1 MKVMVIDG
9 NSIINRAF
17 YGVKDLRAPDGT
29 PTNAIF
35 GFLNILSRL
44 CDEIGPDVIKV
55 AFDVREPTFRHK
67 SYDGY
72 KATRKGMPDELAVQ
86 IPLMK
91 EILENMGI
99 EHLECPGFEAD
110 DILGCFSAECD
121 RRNMP
126 CVLVTGDKDSLQ
138 LITENT
144 SVCLIKTRMGATETV
159 VYTPEVFQK
168 EYGFEPVR
176 LIDLKA
182 LMGDSSDN
190 YPGVPGIGE
199 KTAMQLIQEY
209 HTLDELYEKLPDA
222 ALRDSVKKKLEA
234 GKDSAWMS
242 YHLATIMKE
251 VPVRIELASSRE
263 AFSFNSRLYE
273 LFRRLGFQK
282 LIMKYGLGPETGKAE
297 SRTDSAEEETSPEML
312 THEDQRWPMLK
323 ERMREGEE
331 CLLLCSDPQNGEFT
345 FRVGQDTYRFCTEG
359 EDRPGEIADFIF
371 SPTVKKVAH
380 NVKELIVKL
389 RNTGIECGN
398 FVFDTALAAWLL
410 DAVQNNYQL
419 TYITPQYAG
428 IDFRGIND
436 YALLVDKLRERIR
449 ELDMEN
455 LLGEIELPLCEVLAD
470 MELTGFLIDRESLA
484 RFGEVL
490 TEGIR
495 ETQERIWSVAGYEF
509 NINSP
514 RQLGQFLFEERMLP
528 YGKKTKSGWSTNAEI
543 LEKLKSKDPVI
554 EDILEY
560 RTLSKLKSTY
570 ADGLSA
576 FIDENERIHT
586 SFQMTATATGRL
598 SSTEPNLQNIPIRKQ
613 VGAQIRDMFKAG
625 PGNMLVDA
633 DYSQI
638 ELRILAHLANDA
650 AMIEAFRSGMDFHAV
665 TAASVFRVPIEE
677 VTPALRSQAK
687 AVNFGIVYG
696 ISAFALSQDI
706 GVSVAEAKSFMEA
719 YYETFSG
726 IADYM
731 EKTIEEAKEN
741 GYVTTMFGRRRN
753 MPELHNSN
761 FNIRSFGERVARN
774 MPVQGT
780 AADIIKIAMI
790 RVHRRFRD
798 ESLQARLLL
807 QVHDELIVECPE
819 NETEIVKQI
828 LLTEM
833 SSAADLQ
840 VPLPVEVGSGRSW
853 AEAH

>member
-29 PTNAIF
+29 PTNALF

-44 CDEIGPDVIKV
+44 RDEIGPDVIKV

-67 SYDGY
+67 SYEGY

-91 EILENMGI
+91 EILEYMGI
-99 EHLECPGFEAD
+99 EHLECPGYEAD
-110 DILGCFSAECD
+110 DILGCISAECD
-121 RRNMP
+121 RRNIP

-159 VYTPEVFQK
+159 VYTPEVFRG

-209 HTLDELYEKLPDA
+209 HTLDELYAKLPDA
-222 ALRDSVKKKLEA
+222 ALRDSVKKKLET
-234 GKDSAWMS
+234 GEESARMS
-242 YHLATIMKE
+242 YDLATIVKE
-251 VPVRIELASSRE
+251 VPLRIELEPAGEE
-263 AFSFNSRLYE
+263 AAFGSGLYE

-282 LIMKYGLGPETGKAE
+282 LIAKYGLEPETGKAE
-297 SRTDSAEEETSPEML
+297 NETAAAGEEVLPDMLSSADE
-312 THEDQRWPMLK
+312 RWSALQ
-323 ERMREGEE
+323 ERLCEGEE
-331 CLLLCSDPQNGEFT
+331 CVLLCTDPENREYT
-345 FRVGQDTYRFCTEG
+345 FRDGQNAYRFRTEG
-359 EDRPGEIADFIF
+359 EDATIAEFLF
-371 SPTVKKVAH
+371 SPAVKKAAH

-389 RNTGIECGN
+389 RKAGIECGN

-410 DAVQNNYQL
+410 DAVQNNYEL
-419 TYITPQYAG
+419 PYITPQYTGA
-428 IDFRGIND
+428 DFRGINE
-436 YALLVDKLRERIR
+436 YALLVEKLRERIR
-449 ELDMEN
+449 ELGMED
-455 LLGEIELPLCEVLAD
+455 LLGGIELPLCDVLAD
-470 MELTGFLIDRESLA
+470 MEQTGFRIDREALA
-484 RFGEVL
+484 RFGEGL

-495 ETQERIWSVAGYEF
+495 ETQERIWSTAGYEF

-514 RQLGQFLFEERMLP
+514 KQLGQFLFDERMLP

-543 LEKLKSKDPVI
+543 LEKLKSKDPVV

-570 ADGLSA
+570 ADGLSS

-613 VGAQIRDMFKAG
+613 VGAQIRDMFTAG
-625 PGNMLVDA
+625 PGNVLVDA

-638 ELRILAHLANDA
+638 ELRILAHLADDA

-665 TAASVFRVPIEE
+665 TAASVFRVPVEE

-719 YYETFSG
+719 YYDTFSG

-731 EKTIEEAKEN
+731 EKTIEDAKKN

-790 RVHRRFRD
+790 RVYDRFR
-798 ESLQARLLL
+798 EEGLQAKLVL

-819 NETEIVKQI
+819 SEAETVKQI
-828 LLTEM
+828 LMTEM
-833 SSAADLQ
+833 SSAAELR
-840 VPLPVEVGSGRSW
+840 VPLSVEVGIGRTWS
-853 AEAH
+853 EAH